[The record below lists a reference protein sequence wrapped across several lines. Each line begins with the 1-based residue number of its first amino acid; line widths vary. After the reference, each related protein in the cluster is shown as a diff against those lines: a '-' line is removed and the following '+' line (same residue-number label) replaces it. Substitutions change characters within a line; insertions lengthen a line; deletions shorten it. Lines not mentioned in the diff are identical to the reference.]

1 MPAFVAAK
9 RGWIAYGKEE
19 YIMEQLEKKKMYD
32 VTVIGMGPA
41 GLAALVYLLEAH
53 LNVIAIGPEVGGQ
66 SDNTPEITNWP
77 FIPTLSG
84 KEFQEGMIGFFENLQ
99 AKFPEYLYTV
109 KGLIVSTAEAT
120 GKMFKVTA
128 QTIDGEMVFFTKA
141 IIIATGAKRKNLPV
155 PGAEEL
161 KGKGIAFCGTCD
173 APFFKDDTVAVIGGG
188 NTALE
193 NILTLMK
200 YAGEVIAVI
209 VTDDFTGNPDLRQ
222 RVTNLPNVKII
233 RNTEV
238 LEVIGSTKVTGIKLR
253 DMKTG
258 NEWEE
263 KVDGVFPSI
272 GATVN
277 SQPFSDLVET
287 NKLGEITV
295 GVLGETSANGVWAI
309 GDVTNV
315 PFKQIGIATGQGIT
329 AALSAIGYVES
340 LPSTSPCEEC
350 AEGSPSLK
358 EKILT
363 RQKQEEEFTY
373 PDVTDEQFFQEVL
386 TRAGETLLMVRI
398 EGCGDC
404 KAARPHFL
412 KAQKRFPSMN
422 FITIEWEKNP
432 EVMAWLNEHEKVRAA
447 PTFVK
452 ISSGREIDRRV
463 DMQRP
468 KEMIEALTF

>member
-1 MPAFVAAK
+1 
-9 RGWIAYGKEE
+9 
-19 YIMEQLEKKKMYD
+19 MYD

-41 GLAALVYLLEAH
+41 GLAALVYLLETH

-66 SDNTPEITNWP
+66 IDNTPEITNWP

-99 AKFPEYLYTV
+99 AKFPEYLYMV
-109 KGLIVSTAEAT
+109 KGFIVSTAEAT

-141 IIIATGAKRKNLPV
+141 III
-155 PGAEEL
+155 
-161 KGKGIAFCGTCD
+161 
-173 APFFKDDTVAVIGGG
+173 
-188 NTALE
+188 
-193 NILTLMK
+193 
-200 YAGEVIAVI
+200 
-209 VTDDFTGNPDLRQ
+209 DDFTGNPDLRQ
-222 RVTNLPNVKII
+222 RVTNLSDVKII

-238 LEVIGSTKVTGIKLR
+238 LEVIGGTKVTGIKLR

-295 GVLGETSANGVWAI
+295 GVLGETSARGVWAI

-373 PDVTDEQFFQEVL
+373 PDVTDEQFFKEVL
-386 TRAGETLLMVRI
+386 TR
-398 EGCGDC
+398 
-404 KAARPHFL
+404 
-412 KAQKRFPSMN
+412 KRFTSMF
-422 FITIEWEKNP
+422 FITIEWEMNP
-432 EVMAWLNEHEKVRAA
+432 EVMAWLNKHEKVRAA

-452 ISSGREIDRRV
+452 ISSDREIDRRV

-468 KEMIEALTF
+468 KEMIDALTF